1 MNKGGM
7 YMNKKFVIV
16 QDEATAQKLITSG
29 FQIVSKV
36 NNTYTFMNQVP
47 QNFSFDEID
56 KSKLAYT
63 NILSL

>member
-1 MNKGGM
+1 MR
-7 YMNKKFVIV
+7 KKFIIV
-16 QDEATAQKLITSG
+16 QDEATANKLLSSG
-29 FQIVSKV
+29 FQLVSQL

-47 QNFSFDEID
+47 RHFNFDEVD

>member
-1 MNKGGM
+1 
-7 YMNKKFVIV
+7 MNKKFIIV
-16 QDEATAQKLITSG
+16 QDEATALKLIVSG
-29 FQIVSKV
+29 FRLVSQL

-63 NILSL
+63 SILSI

>member
-1 MNKGGM
+1 
-7 YMNKKFVIV
+7 MNKKFIIV
-16 QDEATAQKLITSG
+16 QDEDTANKLVASG

-47 QNFSFDEID
+47 QHFNFDEVD

-63 NILSL
+63 NILSI

>member
-1 MNKGGM
+1 
-7 YMNKKFVIV
+7 MNKKFIIV
-16 QDEATAQKLITSG
+16 QDEDTANKLVASG

-47 QNFSFDEID
+47 QHFSFDEID

-63 NILSL
+63 NILSI